1 MEENISKLITEIKLQ
16 INKYD
21 SDHIYFLDTLERVV
35 TFKSDNPY
43 ILNYDT
49 ALKKNLDKLQI
60 LFEINEIK
68 KEIKHPPNELNDKCT
83 LGEVLF

>member
-21 SDHIYFLDTLERVV
+21 SDQRFILDTLERVV
-35 TFKSDNPY
+35 VFKSENSEMLKLY
-43 ILNYDT
+43 NDT
-49 ALKKNLDKLQI
+49 VLIKNLDKLQI

-68 KEIKHPPNELNDKCT
+68 KQIKHTSNQ
-83 LGEVLF
+83 